1 MNNLEQILRRQIRR
15 KDEQI
20 KGLLLALGES
30 ELTVEALQSIGC
42 AFAWDLQSTGSR
54 HLTHANWDNAVAK
67 LGEE

>member
-20 KGLLLALGES
+20 KLLMHAVDVAEN
-30 ELTVEALQSIGC
+30 TIDALQSVGC
-42 AFAWDLQSTGSR
+42 AFAWDLQSTGSH
-54 HLTHANWDNAVAK
+54 HLTHANWDKAVAK

>member
-1 MNNLEQILRRQIRR
+1 MR
-15 KDEQI
+15 KDEQM
-20 KGLLLALGES
+20 KGRHVAWGES